1 MLADPA
7 GRLFYG
13 NAPADGGGSPA
24 MGSSRDELN
33 NNEQVHI
40 RNPVVGKWTV
50 SVQAKLLSERPLQ
63 NYSLVITAAGFVVR
77 CGRRLVLPC
86 LCRPG
91 SSLTEVAVAVSV
103 SVSRRTERSP
113 LLLWIRRS

>member
-1 MLADPA
+1 MQDLVLADPA

-13 NAPADGGGSPA
+13 NSPADGGSPA

-40 RNPVVGKWTV
+40 RNPVVGNWTV
-50 SVQAKLLSERPLQ
+50 SVQAKLLSERPVQ

-77 CGRRLVLPC
+77 CCGRLVLSC
-86 LCRPG
+86 LCRP
-91 SSLTEVAVAVSV
+91 
-103 SVSRRTERSP
+103 R
-113 LLLWIRRS
+113 